1 MEKLLSFICAELD
14 CYLDEIRS
22 NCRGKISKKRKILI
36 LVLIYCGYSLSEI
49 SKAIFKNISSINLAH
64 KSASEEEKQIAFT
77 IIENYKNWLKYV
89 DKTNFS

>member
-49 SKAIFKNISSINLAH
+49 SKAIFKDISSINYAH
-64 KSASEEEKQIAFT
+64 KSASLEDKQTAFL
-77 IIENYKNWLKYV
+77 IISRYNKWKKYV
-89 DKTNFS
+89 DNQNFS